1 MVKVVQQLSLAYRPS
16 PFRARFN
23 YARASNAFRM
33 RIIKTRT
40 GQGGP
45 GTEVEASNNYS
56 HSSQKWVGPP
66 S

>member
-23 YARASNAFRM
+23 YARASNSFRM

-40 GQGGP
+40 EQGGP
-45 GTEVEASNNYS
+45 GT
-56 HSSQKWVGPP
+56 
-66 S
+66 